1 MVLIMLSENFHRA
14 FSADDV
20 NQSPDGIIKNVVSVT
35 DRRQTGD
42 DSPRRRIQNDQPGG
56 GSTPDEQP
64 LLEFN
69 LYENTPAGKMPRA
82 FAAGTFTIKRES
94 HDK

>member
-1 MVLIMLSENFHRA
+1 MLSENFHRA

-69 LYENTPAGKMPRA
+69 LYENTPAGKMRRA